1 MLKNPETPGLQ
12 SLAKVQSSAFL
23 VILALL
29 IVLTLAGSAYALVA
43 VPWYQ
48 SVTGQGKVIMYSPME
63 RVQQV
68 DAQIPGRLEKWLV
81 MEGQAVKKGQKLGL
95 LRDIDSKFLDPL
107 QVERTNQMVQ
117 SYRLK
122 QQLNVERLET
132 LSQQRQAILKARQA
146 ALPAS
151 QQRIEQSRQ
160 RLNQNRQVVTLAK
173 QNLQT
178 DRLQFD
184 RIRTLEE
191 QGLRSRRDF
200 ELIQQA
206 LVKSQTELQRSQL
219 SLDLSQRDISVA
231 ELEYSRLEAQFQN
244 DLAKV
249 EESLLKTQEQLAEVQ
264 AQIAKLDIEQSSLQQ
279 RRLQQWILAPRDGRV
294 VRLLKLGEGETVK
307 AGDALCQVMPSV
319 EDPAVEI
326 TISDFDAPLVRVG
339 QKVRLTFDGFPAIPF
354 TALPWAEVGTFGG
367 VVSVVD
373 AVDDGQSRFRLLVTP
388 DPHAD
393 DIPWPKLSE
402 QGARYPLRPGSRA
415 QAWVMMD
422 KPVPLYWEL
431 WRRLNAFP
439 PVPLGKD
446 DEKDKEKPFAPKPVF
461 KR

>member
-1 MLKNPETPGLQ
+1 MLSNPETPGLK
-12 SLAKVQSSAFL
+12 SLTRVQSGAF
-23 VILALL
+23 VIILAVL
-29 IVLTLAGSAYALVA
+29 ILITLAGTAYSLVA

-68 DAQIPGRLEKWLV
+68 DAQIPGRLEKWMV
-81 MEGQAVKKGQKLGL
+81 MEGELVKKGQKLGL

-107 QVERTNQMVQ
+107 QVERTQQMVQ
-117 SYRLK
+117 SYRVK
-122 QQLNVERLET
+122 QQLNVERLQT
-132 LSQQRQAILKARQA
+132 LSQQREAILKARQA

-160 RLNQNRQVVTLAK
+160 RLSQNRQVVTLSK

-191 QGLRSRRDF
+191 QGLRSRRDL
-200 ELIQQA
+200 ELIQQS
-206 LVKSQTELQRSQL
+206 LVKSQTELERSQL
-219 SLDLSQRDISVA
+219 SLQLSQRDISVA
-231 ELEYSRLEAQFQN
+231 ELEFTRLEAQFQN

-249 EESLLKTQEQLAEVQ
+249 EENLLKTQEQLAEVQ
-264 AQIAKLDIEQSSLQQ
+264 AEIAKLSIDQSALQQ
-279 RRLQQWILAPRDGRV
+279 RRLQQWIIAPRDGRV

-307 AGDALCQVMPSV
+307 SGDALCQVMPSV

-354 TALPWAEVGTFGG
+354 TAFPWAEVGTFGG
-367 VVSVVD
+367 MVSVVD
-373 AVDDGQSRFRLLVTP
+373 AVDNGEGKFRLLVTP
-388 DPHAD
+388 DIKGD

-446 DEKDKEKPFAPKPVF
+446 ESESKEKPFAPKPVL